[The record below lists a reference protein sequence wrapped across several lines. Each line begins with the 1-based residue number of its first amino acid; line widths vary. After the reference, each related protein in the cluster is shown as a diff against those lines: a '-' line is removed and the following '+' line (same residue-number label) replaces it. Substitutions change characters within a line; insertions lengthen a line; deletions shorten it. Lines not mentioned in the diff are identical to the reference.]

1 MRTTNTN
8 IYCPSVLSFFMQ
20 GNDYD
25 GSSAMQMVS
34 RVNLALVLHN
44 NLQRDVLILF
54 HCAHHIE
61 PILYSRVRSTAIP
74 RPIVPGV
81 PGVLPN
87 FFCSSV
93 NPVSSKGGGGQILP
107 TK

>member
-1 MRTTNTN
+1 MRTTNTD
-8 IYCPSVLSFFMQ
+8 IYYPSILSFFMQ

-25 GSSAMQMVS
+25 GSSGMQMVS
-34 RVNLALVLHN
+34 RVNLALVLHCH
-44 NLQRDVLILF
+44 LQRDVLIFF
-54 HCAHHIE
+54 HSAHHIE

-87 FFCSSV
+87 FFLLIS
-93 NPVSSKGGGGQILP
+93 
-107 TK
+107 